1 MLEAPP
7 KPLAL
12 KPAEPVELTPAEPSG
27 VVPACEPAPMACE
40 PNGVV
45 PVPDEANPGELNDGA
60 LIPEP
65 TEDPSGAVA
74 EPKGAVAEPRGPLTW
89 PSNVQQS
96 NKLIPF
102 IAISPSWVSTVGVH
116 TYAGGGSPFRGLR
129 SGSTQCPSK
138 SAITLQH

>member
-7 KPLAL
+7 KPFEL
-12 KPAEPVELTPAEPSG
+12 KPEPEPCEPSG
-27 VVPACEPAPMACE
+27 VVPACEPAPIACE

-45 PVPDEANPGELNDGA
+45 PVPDEPNPGELNEGA

-65 TEDPSGAVA
+65 TVDPNGAVA
-74 EPKGAVAEPRGPLTW
+74 EPSGPLTW
-89 PSNVQQS
+89 PSSVQQS

-116 TYAGGGSPFRGLR
+116 TYAGGGSPFRGSR
-129 SGSTQCPSK
+129 SGSTQSPSK